1 VKAKVFP
8 VHAMKACRR
17 SEGMAP
23 LILNLG
29 DKLLASCPSHFVLAE
44 GNLVPIEYEVVC
56 TREQVWTF

>member
-1 VKAKVFP
+1 
-8 VHAMKACRR
+8 MKACRR